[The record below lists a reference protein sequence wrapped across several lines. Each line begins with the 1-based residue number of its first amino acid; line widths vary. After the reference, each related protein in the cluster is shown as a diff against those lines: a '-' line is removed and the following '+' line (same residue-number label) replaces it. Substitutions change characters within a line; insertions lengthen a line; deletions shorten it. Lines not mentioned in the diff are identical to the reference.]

1 MTTTDG
7 PQDDGPSMVRRLAL
21 RLGIVVALLLSAICL
36 SIHWGAERLYE
47 QAQTQL
53 LAVKVQKLVETSA
66 AMLKPGSQDFLQL
79 LQANAPK
86 RQGSRL
92 ELRYV
97 SGEPFYVDPN
107 DESHT
112 MSAQIRSRRFTL
124 QSADGAT
131 VLEGRFDI
139 DVAED
144 VARQDALARWL
155 LLVTSGGALLSAG
168 LAFVMVRQG
177 LKPLRRLADQ
187 TQQMSSLHRLSHLRL
202 ERRSAELSPLV
213 DRFNDLMDR
222 LEAGRLQLEAFN
234 ADVAHELRT
243 PLTALIGRTELAL
256 SRPRST
262 EELTQTLC
270 SNLDELARM
279 SSVVNDM
286 LFLAR
291 ADGGQQAR
299 LSPAR
304 DLRPLLGDLLEYHE
318 AQASERGLR
327 LALQGELCLAVDER
341 LLQRAVSN
349 LIGNACR
356 YADPGSTV
364 RVVMAPTDGGQCS
377 ISVTNQGDSIARADL
392 PRLFD
397 RFYRGDGARQ
407 REGMHA
413 GLGLAI
419 VAAVARMHGGQVW
432 AVSSQRQTEVG
443 MLLPAVSG
451 SAPASVANG

>member
-1 MTTTDG
+1 MPVPVAVG
-7 PQDDGPSMVRRLAL
+7 PP
-21 RLGIVVALLLSAICL
+21 
-36 SIHWGAERLYE
+36 H
-47 QAQTQL
+47 
-53 LAVKVQKLVETSA
+53 
-66 AMLKPGSQDFLQL
+66 
-79 LQANAPK
+79 
-86 RQGSRL
+86 
-92 ELRYV
+92 
-97 SGEPFYVDPN
+97 
-107 DESHT
+107 ESHT